1 MPENP
6 TLQNADWNADG
17 QPQADQDL
25 GGHHGDQGDEN
36 TQREDGQGP
45 KEGRDRPPAGTDHK
59 RSPWLG
65 GG

>member
-6 TLQNADWNADG
+6 NLQNPDWNADG

-25 GGHHGDQGDEN
+25 TGHHEPPAQPAPKV
-36 TQREDGQGP
+36 DGND
-45 KEGRDRPPAGTDHK
+45 KDGRDRPPAGADRG
-59 RSPWLG
+59 RSPWMG